1 MCNLSLQY
9 PHTIHQTG
17 DEDIQNNIEV
27 VILIQHQ
34 ILAITGNLQGN
45 VKQLEGIINNQ
56 VLGVK
61 GLNLFS
67 PFCSNVRAITKS
79 FLWKRTLPSPTMPI
93 SDPGWMWYSLWIVIV
108 ISWVAVNDAKWQ

>member
-17 DEDIQNNIEV
+17 DEDIQNNVEV

-67 PFCSNVRAITKS
+67 PFCSNVCAITKS
-79 FLWKRTLPSPTMPI
+79 FL
-93 SDPGWMWYSLWIVIV
+93 
-108 ISWVAVNDAKWQ
+108 

>member
-17 DEDIQNNIEV
+17 DEDIQNNVKV

-79 FLWKRTLPSPTMPI
+79 FL
-93 SDPGWMWYSLWIVIV
+93 
-108 ISWVAVNDAKWQ
+108 

>member
-1 MCNLSLQY
+1 MCNFSLQY
-9 PHTIHQTG
+9 LHTIHQTG
-17 DEDIQNNIEV
+17 DEDIQNNVEV

-45 VKQLEGIINNQ
+45 VKQLEGITNNQ
-56 VLGVK
+56 VLGVT

-79 FLWKRTLPSPTMPI
+79 FL
-93 SDPGWMWYSLWIVIV
+93 
-108 ISWVAVNDAKWQ
+108 

>member
-17 DEDIQNNIEV
+17 DEDIQNNVEV

-67 PFCSNVRAITKS
+67 PFCSNVCAITNS
-79 FLWKRTLPSPTMPI
+79 FL
-93 SDPGWMWYSLWIVIV
+93 
-108 ISWVAVNDAKWQ
+108 

>member
-17 DEDIQNNIEV
+17 DEDIQNNVEV

-67 PFCSNVRAITKS
+67 PFCNNVRAITKS
-79 FLWKRTLPSPTMPI
+79 FL
-93 SDPGWMWYSLWIVIV
+93 
-108 ISWVAVNDAKWQ
+108 

>member
-79 FLWKRTLPSPTMPI
+79 FL
-93 SDPGWMWYSLWIVIV
+93 
-108 ISWVAVNDAKWQ
+108 

>member
-67 PFCSNVRAITKS
+67 PFCSNVCAITNS
-79 FLWKRTLPSPTMPI
+79 FL
-93 SDPGWMWYSLWIVIV
+93 
-108 ISWVAVNDAKWQ
+108 

>member
-17 DEDIQNNIEV
+17 DEDIQNSVEV

-45 VKQLEGIINNQ
+45 VTQLEGVINNQ

-61 GLNLFS
+61 G
-67 PFCSNVRAITKS
+67 
-79 FLWKRTLPSPTMPI
+79 
-93 SDPGWMWYSLWIVIV
+93 
-108 ISWVAVNDAKWQ
+108 

>member
-17 DEDIQNNIEV
+17 DEDIQNNVKV

-67 PFCSNVRAITKS
+67 PFCSNVRAITNS
-79 FLWKRTLPSPTMPI
+79 FL
-93 SDPGWMWYSLWIVIV
+93 
-108 ISWVAVNDAKWQ
+108 

>member
-17 DEDIQNNIEV
+17 DEDIQNNVEV

-34 ILAITGNLQGN
+34 ILAITGNLPGN

-67 PFCSNVRAITKS
+67 PFCSNVRAITNS
-79 FLWKRTLPSPTMPI
+79 FL
-93 SDPGWMWYSLWIVIV
+93 
-108 ISWVAVNDAKWQ
+108 

>member
-17 DEDIQNNIEV
+17 DEDIQNNV
-27 VILIQHQ
+27 NVMILIQHQ
-34 ILAITGNLQGN
+34 ILAITGNLHGN

-79 FLWKRTLPSPTMPI
+79 FL
-93 SDPGWMWYSLWIVIV
+93 
-108 ISWVAVNDAKWQ
+108 

>member
-17 DEDIQNNIEV
+17 DEDIQNNVEV

-67 PFCSNVRAITKS
+67 PFCSSVRAITKS
-79 FLWKRTLPSPTMPI
+79 FL
-93 SDPGWMWYSLWIVIV
+93 
-108 ISWVAVNDAKWQ
+108 

>member
-1 MCNLSLQY
+1 MSNLSLQY

-17 DEDIQNNIEV
+17 DKDIQNNVKV

-79 FLWKRTLPSPTMPI
+79 FL
-93 SDPGWMWYSLWIVIV
+93 
-108 ISWVAVNDAKWQ
+108 

>member
-17 DEDIQNNIEV
+17 DEDIQNNVEV

-34 ILAITGNLQGN
+34 ILAITSNLQGN

-79 FLWKRTLPSPTMPI
+79 FL
-93 SDPGWMWYSLWIVIV
+93 
-108 ISWVAVNDAKWQ
+108 

>member
-1 MCNLSLQY
+1 MSNLSLQY

-17 DEDIQNNIEV
+17 DEDIQNNVEL

-34 ILAITGNLQGN
+34 ILAITSNLQGN

-79 FLWKRTLPSPTMPI
+79 FL
-93 SDPGWMWYSLWIVIV
+93 
-108 ISWVAVNDAKWQ
+108 

>member
-17 DEDIQNNIEV
+17 DEDIQNNVEV

-79 FLWKRTLPSPTMPI
+79 FL
-93 SDPGWMWYSLWIVIV
+93 
-108 ISWVAVNDAKWQ
+108 

>member
-1 MCNLSLQY
+1 MRNLSLQY
-9 PHTIHQTG
+9 PHTIHQTC
-17 DEDIQNNIEV
+17 DEDIQNNVEV
-27 VILIQHQ
+27 VIVIQHQ

-45 VKQLEGIINNQ
+45 VKQLQGIINNQ

-79 FLWKRTLPSPTMPI
+79 FL
-93 SDPGWMWYSLWIVIV
+93 
-108 ISWVAVNDAKWQ
+108 

>member
-17 DEDIQNNIEV
+17 DKDIQNNVKV

-79 FLWKRTLPSPTMPI
+79 FL
-93 SDPGWMWYSLWIVIV
+93 
-108 ISWVAVNDAKWQ
+108 

>member
-67 PFCSNVRAITKS
+67 PFCSNVCAITKS
-79 FLWKRTLPSPTMPI
+79 FL
-93 SDPGWMWYSLWIVIV
+93 
-108 ISWVAVNDAKWQ
+108 

>member
-67 PFCSNVRAITKS
+67 PFCNNVRAITKS
-79 FLWKRTLPSPTMPI
+79 FL
-93 SDPGWMWYSLWIVIV
+93 
-108 ISWVAVNDAKWQ
+108 

>member
-9 PHTIHQTG
+9 PHTIHQTR
-17 DEDIQNNIEV
+17 DEDIQNNVEV

-67 PFCSNVRAITKS
+67 PFCSNVCAITKS
-79 FLWKRTLPSPTMPI
+79 FL
-93 SDPGWMWYSLWIVIV
+93 
-108 ISWVAVNDAKWQ
+108 

>member
-1 MCNLSLQY
+1 MRNLSLQY

-17 DEDIQNNIEV
+17 DEDIQNNVEV

-67 PFCSNVRAITKS
+67 PFCSNVCAITKS
-79 FLWKRTLPSPTMPI
+79 FL
-93 SDPGWMWYSLWIVIV
+93 
-108 ISWVAVNDAKWQ
+108 

>member
-17 DEDIQNNIEV
+17 DEDIQNNVKV

-67 PFCSNVRAITKS
+67 PFCSNVCAITNS
-79 FLWKRTLPSPTMPI
+79 FL
-93 SDPGWMWYSLWIVIV
+93 
-108 ISWVAVNDAKWQ
+108 

>member
-1 MCNLSLQY
+1 MCNFSLQY
-9 PHTIHQTG
+9 LHTIHQTG
-17 DEDIQNNIEV
+17 DEDIQNNVEV

-67 PFCSNVRAITKS
+67 PFWSNVRAITNS
-79 FLWKRTLPSPTMPI
+79 FL
-93 SDPGWMWYSLWIVIV
+93 
-108 ISWVAVNDAKWQ
+108 

>member
-9 PHTIHQTG
+9 QHTIHQTG
-17 DEDIQNNIEV
+17 DEDIQNNVEV
-27 VILIQHQ
+27 VILIHHQ

-61 GLNLFS
+61 GLNLFP

-79 FLWKRTLPSPTMPI
+79 LL
-93 SDPGWMWYSLWIVIV
+93 
-108 ISWVAVNDAKWQ
+108 

>member
-17 DEDIQNNIEV
+17 DEDIQNNVEV

-67 PFCSNVRAITKS
+67 PFWSNVRAITNS
-79 FLWKRTLPSPTMPI
+79 FL
-93 SDPGWMWYSLWIVIV
+93 
-108 ISWVAVNDAKWQ
+108 

>member
-17 DEDIQNNIEV
+17 DEDIQNNVEV

-34 ILAITGNLQGN
+34 ILAISGNLRGN

-79 FLWKRTLPSPTMPI
+79 FL
-93 SDPGWMWYSLWIVIV
+93 
-108 ISWVAVNDAKWQ
+108 

>member
-17 DEDIQNNIEV
+17 DEDIQNNVEV

-34 ILAITGNLQGN
+34 ILPITGNLPGN

-67 PFCSNVRAITKS
+67 PFCSNVRAITNS
-79 FLWKRTLPSPTMPI
+79 FL
-93 SDPGWMWYSLWIVIV
+93 
-108 ISWVAVNDAKWQ
+108 

>member
-17 DEDIQNNIEV
+17 DEDIQNNVEV
-27 VILIQHQ
+27 AIFIQHQ

-79 FLWKRTLPSPTMPI
+79 FL
-93 SDPGWMWYSLWIVIV
+93 
-108 ISWVAVNDAKWQ
+108 

>member
-17 DEDIQNNIEV
+17 DEDIQNNVEL

-34 ILAITGNLQGN
+34 ILAITSNLQGN

-79 FLWKRTLPSPTMPI
+79 FL
-93 SDPGWMWYSLWIVIV
+93 
-108 ISWVAVNDAKWQ
+108 